1 MQRNQDDAGCAEGV
15 CVQAAPARH
24 LVYFNKMPERFE
36 EENEEENCVAEDECE
51 EVLVIAVAQAV
62 VDERTVMIKVLD
74 ALVADGA
81 MEGCFG
87 LDDLAVRAEV
97 VQMQA

>member
-1 MQRNQDDAGCAEGV
+1 
-15 CVQAAPARH
+15 
-24 LVYFNKMPERFE
+24 MPDRLE

-51 EVLVIAVAQAV
+51 EELVIAVAQAV
-62 VDERTVMIKVLD
+62 VDERTVMVKVLN
-74 ALVADGA
+74 ALVTDGT

-87 LDDLAVRAEV
+87 LYDLAVRAEV

>member
-1 MQRNQDDAGCAEGV
+1 
-15 CVQAAPARH
+15 
-24 LVYFNKMPERFE
+24 MPDRLE
-36 EENEEENCVAEDECE
+36 EENEEESCVAEDECE
-51 EVLVIAVAQAV
+51 EELVIAVAQAV
-62 VDERTVMIKVLD
+62 VDERTVMVKVLN

-87 LDDLAVRAEV
+87 LDDFAVRAEI